1 MKKALSK
8 NDQRLKII
16 RWLVFLF
23 VIGLTVFIFIKSEKI
38 QHLEAYGY
46 PGIFIVSILSN
57 ATVIIPVPGV
67 ILTSAMGAVL
77 NPVYVALAA
86 GAGAAIGELSGYL
99 AGFSGQGVV
108 ENRDWYLKVE
118 NWMKK
123 YGDITILILAFIPN
137 PLFDMAGISAG
148 VLKMP
153 IGRFIVMCFIGKVL
167 KMLLFAFSG
176 AMIPT
181 IFT

>member
-1 MKKALSK
+1 MSNK
-8 NDQRLKII
+8 DPQLKII

-23 VIGLTVFIFIKSEKI
+23 VIVLTVFIIHKREQF

-46 PGIFIVSILSN
+46 PGIFIVSIITN

-86 GAGAAIGELSGYL
+86 GAGAALGELSGYL

-108 ENRDWYLKVE
+108 ENREWYMKVE
-118 NWMKK
+118 HWMKR
-123 YGDITILILAFIPN
+123 YGDITILILAFVPN

-153 IGRFIVMCFIGKVL
+153 VARFMVMCFVGKVL
-167 KMLLFAFSG
+167 KMLLFAYSG
-176 AMIPT
+176 AMLPT
-181 IFT
+181 IFS